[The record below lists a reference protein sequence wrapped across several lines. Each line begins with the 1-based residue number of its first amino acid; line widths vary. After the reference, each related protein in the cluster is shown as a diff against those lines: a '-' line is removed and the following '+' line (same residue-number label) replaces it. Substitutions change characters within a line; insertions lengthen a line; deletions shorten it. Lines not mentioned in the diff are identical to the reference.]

1 MKNRVKAR
9 LPLLFIFYVLMA
21 GIGIL
26 TYPMLSD
33 WISVYTAKI
42 EIADY
47 TAALE
52 KEDTSEIEAMLKK
65 AQDYN
70 KALSEGDEE
79 SVASYDELLAVTD
92 AIGYLEIPKIN
103 VYMPIYHGIDTEVLE
118 RGIGHMPDT
127 SLPVGGISTHCVLS
141 GHTGLPAA
149 KILTD
154 LDQMKEGD
162 LFYIHVLNETLAY
175 KVDQIKVVLPE
186 ETDDIRIV
194 PGKDYVTLLTCTP
207 YGVNSHRLLV
217 RGERTEYVPEEDA
230 AFSGWFRGDGE
241 SKASGTDD
249 SDDRRRRCGSGAC
262 DDASD
267 SFCSVWKKKE
277 ESLGKKGYDWV

>member
-1 MKNRVKAR
+1 MFGFALLSYPFISNYIFEKSAGSTIKSYEKQVKTYDQKQKEKAFEEAKEYNED
-9 LPLLFIFYVLMA
+9 LAKSAVQLTDPFKVTKSNGETFIYNNILNIDHT
-21 GIGIL
+21 GI
-26 TYPMLSD
+26 M
-33 WISVYTAKI
+33 
-42 EIADY
+42 
-47 TAALE
+47 
-52 KEDTSEIEAMLKK
+52 
-65 AQDYN
+65 
-70 KALSEGDEE
+70 
-79 SVASYDELLAVTD
+79 
-92 AIGYLEIPKIN
+92 GYLEIPCISVN
-103 VYMPIYHGIDTEVLE
+103 FPVYHGTDAKVLE

-217 RGERTEYVPEEDA
+217 RGERTEYVPEEMPLSA
-230 AFSGWFRGDGE
+230 E
-241 SKASGTDD
+241 
-249 SDDRRRRCGSGAC
+249 GSGVTEKAKLPVRTILMI
-262 DDASD
+262 AGGGAAGVVLVMTLLIL
-267 SFCSVWKKKE
+267 FVPFGRKKK
-277 ESLGKKGYDWV
+277 KV

>member
-175 KVDQIKVVLPE
+175 KVDQIKEVLPE

-217 RGERTEYVPEEDA
+217 RGERTEYVPEEMPLSA
-230 AFSGWFRGDGE
+230 E
-241 SKASGTDD
+241 
-249 SDDRRRRCGSGAC
+249 GSGVTEKAKLPVRTILMI
-262 DDASD
+262 AGGGAAGVVLVMTLLIL
-267 SFCSVWKKKE
+267 FVPFGRKKK
-277 ESLGKKGYDWV
+277 KV

>member
-1 MKNRVKAR
+1 M
-9 LPLLFIFYVLMA
+9 
-21 GIGIL
+21 
-26 TYPMLSD
+26 
-33 WISVYTAKI
+33 YTAKI

-217 RGERTEYVPEEDA
+217 RGERTEYVPEEMPLSA
-230 AFSGWFRGDGE
+230 E
-241 SKASGTDD
+241 
-249 SDDRRRRCGSGAC
+249 GSGVTEKAKLPVRTILMM
-262 DDASD
+262 AGGGAAGVVLVMTLLIL
-267 SFCSVWKKKE
+267 FVPFGRKKK
-277 ESLGKKGYDWV
+277 KV